1 MKNEKKGTEIEV
13 MPKKAGLM
21 QRFEQQGSVIL
32 RRAEALEVRDET
44 GRAKA
49 AEIREQARQVVKEI
63 EAEFADDREKAHSLW
78 KAIVARI
85 KRMTDV
91 PARVMAIVD
100 AKMDAYLRE
109 EDRKRREAEEAARK
123 EAEAQAERERQ
134 ALLKKAAR
142 AEAKGNEEAA
152 EAARYEAEQVQ
163 ADAPI
168 VAGPEKSIQ
177 TASGSTGAIRDFEI
191 VVENKAVF
199 FQEVVVAR
207 GMFGLVE
214 IKPGPLKDFAKMQ
227 RVGDKLPSI
236 PGCKV
241 SEKFRFAGRGR
252 NGA

>member
-1 MKNEKKGTEIEV
+1 MI
-13 MPKKAGLM
+13 
-21 QRFEQQGSVIL
+21 
-32 RRAEALEVRDET
+32 ALIPPPAHESADFAR
-44 GRAKA
+44 GWWQ
-49 AEIREQARQVVKEI
+49 EQAKTI
-63 EAEFADDREKAHSLW
+63 
-78 KAIVARI
+78 
-85 KRMTDV
+85 
-91 PARVMAIVD
+91 
-100 AKMDAYLRE
+100 
-109 EDRKRREAEEAARK
+109 
-123 EAEAQAERERQ
+123 
-134 ALLKKAAR
+134 
-142 AEAKGNEEAA
+142 AA

-168 VAGPEKSIQ
+168 VACREKSIQ